1 MHSLVIA
8 ASLVIGAPLGERES
22 ANADALP
29 ITRLE
34 QWFARPK
41 PNSPRFLDHG
51 TLALAA
57 FGGAPH
63 RYRVEL
69 RTGLFD
75 VVSVGVTAHWLPGQA
90 WPRVW
95 PVAALALWR
104 GALFE
109 VGAHYRPVLFPPVDR
124 STTFEPDAH
133 FALASFTLGSGLF
146 SAGLDMGVANLRVP
160 DLLAGDPTR
169 SRRESMFGGGFV
181 VRVGN
186 ERIGGSLDALAAVGD
201 DEILLVLEAGV
212 EIRFG
217 LSPSVTRLFD
227 RRSR

>member
-8 ASLVIGAPLGERES
+8 ASLVIGAPLASEREP
-22 ANADALP
+22 LP

-34 QWFARPK
+34 RWFARPK
-41 PNSPRFLDHG
+41 PISPHFLNHG

-69 RTGLFD
+69 RAGFFD
-75 VVSVGVTAHWLPGQA
+75 VVSVGVTAHWLPGQS

-104 GALFE
+104 GPLFE

-160 DLLAGDPTR
+160 DLLTSDPTR
-169 SRRESMFGGGFV
+169 SRHESMFGGGFV

-186 ERIGGSLDALAAVGD
+186 EWIGGSLDALAAVGD
-201 DEILLVLEAGV
+201 NEILLVIEAGV
-212 EIRFG
+212 EVRFDLG
-217 LSPSVTRLFD
+217 RAPHR
-227 RRSR
+227 

>member
-8 ASLVIGAPLGERES
+8 ASLVIGAPVEHASERDPE
-22 ANADALP
+22 ALP

-34 QWFARPK
+34 RFFARPK
-41 PNSPRFLDHG
+41 PISPRFLDHG

-75 VVSVGVTAHWLPGQA
+75 VVSVGVTAHWLPGQP

-95 PVAALALWR
+95 PVGALALWR
-104 GALFE
+104 STLFE
-109 VGAHYRPVLFPPVDR
+109 VGAHYRPVLFPAVDR
-124 STTFEPDAH
+124 SKTFEPDAH

-146 SAGLDMGVANLRVP
+146 AAGLDVGVANLRVP
-160 DLLAGDPTR
+160 DLLSGDPTR

-186 ERIGGSLDALAAVGD
+186 EWIGGSLDALAAVGD
-201 DEILLVLEAGV
+201 DEVLLVLEAGL
-212 EIRFG
+212 ELRFD
-217 LSPSVTRLFD
+217 LARA
-227 RRSR
+227 R

>member
-8 ASLVIGAPLGERES
+8 ASLVIGAPVDREHE
-22 ANADALP
+22 ALP

-34 QWFARPK
+34 RFFARPK
-41 PNSPRFLDHG
+41 PISPRFLDHG

-75 VVSVGVTAHWLPGQA
+75 VVSVGVTAHWLPAQP

-95 PVAALALWR
+95 PVGALALWR
-104 GALFE
+104 GPLFE
-109 VGAHYRPVLFPPVDR
+109 VGAHYRPVLFPAVDR
-124 STTFEPDAH
+124 SATFEPDAH

-146 SAGLDMGVANLRVP
+146 SAALDMGVANLRVP
-160 DLLAGDPTR
+160 DLLADDPTR
-169 SRRESMFGGGFV
+169 WRRESMFGGGFV

-186 ERIGGSLDALAAVGD
+186 EWIGGSIDALAAVGD
-201 DEILLVLEAGV
+201 DEVLLVFEAGL
-212 EIRFG
+212 ELRFD
-217 LSPSVTRLFD
+217 LARARATSAP
-227 RRSR
+227 